1 MLYSPFTNIYESGI
15 YSDQNPISLKIPI
28 IESMIKS
35 ILIGGLAGWLTGKFT
50 KGEGY
55 GIFANIGLGLLGGW
69 FGSWILGDDYGFI
82 GRVAVATAGAF
93 VLVWT
98 YKKFVK

>member
-1 MLYSPFTNIYESGI
+1 M
-15 YSDQNPISLKIPI
+15 
-28 IESMIKS
+28 IEGLI
-35 ILIGGLAGWLTGKFT
+35 IGGLAGWLTGKFT

-82 GRVAVATAGAF
+82 GRVVVATLGAF
-93 VLVWT
+93 VLVWA
-98 YKKFVK
+98 YKKFIK